1 MTDSDRELSRTDRK
15 YLDFAAQGLSAE
27 EIAERVPGD
36 QTPAMI
42 AFRIKQL
49 LAARSGWLTIAEESA
64 LHLHD
69 LQRIKIRAEELMS
82 GEDATRAITGVA
94 ALMQQI
100 GQRIDIAAQRS
111 DETMGTIR
119 KAQAR
124 EFAAALELMYESVAR
139 RLTKQYPDVD
149 KNVLREMMG
158 EEFQRAVL
166 RIDALVEEGEA

>member
-1 MTDSDRELSRTDRK
+1 MTDNSRELSRTDRK
-15 YLDFAAQGLSAE
+15 YLDLTAQGLSSE
-27 EIAERVPGD
+27 EIADQVPGD
-36 QTPAMI
+36 ATPTMI

-49 LAARSGWLTIAEESA
+49 LAARSGWLSIAEEQA

-69 LQRIKIRAEELMS
+69 LQRLKEQAVALMA

-100 GQRIDIAAQRS
+100 GVRLDVAHARS
-111 DETMGTIR
+111 DETLGAIR

-124 EFAAALELMYESVAR
+124 EFAAALELMYQGVAR
-139 RLTKQYPDVD
+139 RLAKKYPEVD
-149 KNVLREMMG
+149 KNELMVMMG
-158 EEFQRAVL
+158 EEFSGAVA